1 MVARVPRRGTI
12 CSAHVLSHAT
22 PGDFMRAALIA
33 TLLSLSCLPAESTA
47 SEAGFLQSLAGE
59 WSGTGMVL
67 TKIGGA
73 NLKVSCTLRSD
84 AGASAVSMNGTC
96 RGLAVFTR
104 TFSATVNAAGE
115 RYTGKYVGPSGL
127 PSKLAGSRK
136 GAALNL
142 RVTWARLVN
151 GDRDAILTIEKVGQ
165 NRLRLQTVDKDP
177 ASGQPV
183 VTSRIDLQRPSMAE
197 R

>member
-12 CSAHVLSHAT
+12 CSSRELGHAT
-22 PGDFMRAALIA
+22 LGDFMRAALIA
-33 TLLSLSCLPAESTA
+33 TLLSLSCLPAEATA
-47 SEAGFLQSLAGE
+47 SEAGFLQSLDGD

-84 AGASAVSMNGTC
+84 AGASAISMNGTC

-104 TFSATVNAAGE
+104 SFSATVNAAGE

-136 GAALNL
+136 GTALNL

>member
-1 MVARVPRRGTI
+1 
-12 CSAHVLSHAT
+12 
-22 PGDFMRAALIA
+22 MRAALIA
-33 TLLSLSCLPAESTA
+33 IMLSLSCLPAKAIA
-47 SEAGFLQSLAGE
+47 SEAGFLQSLAGD

-67 TKIGGA
+67 TKIGGT

-104 TFSATVNAAGE
+104 TFSATVKAAGNG
-115 RYTGKYVGPSGL
+115 YTGKYVGPSGL

-142 RVTWARLVN
+142 RVTWARVVN
-151 GDRDAILTIEKVGQ
+151 GDRDAILLIEKIGQ
-165 NRLRLQTVDKDP
+165 NRLRLQTVDQNP
-177 ASGQPV
+177 ASGQSV
-183 VTSRIDLQRPSMAE
+183 VTSRIDLQRPSLAE

>member
-1 MVARVPRRGTI
+1 
-12 CSAHVLSHAT
+12 
-22 PGDFMRAALIA
+22 
-33 TLLSLSCLPAESTA
+33 
-47 SEAGFLQSLAGE
+47 
-59 WSGTGMVL
+59 MVL

-96 RGLAVFTR
+96 RSLAVFTR
-104 TFSATVNAAGE
+104 SFSATVNAAGE